1 MPLMSVQRV
10 APMREVLIILTH
22 SACKSGP
29 DKMGCSHRAIYSSM
43 DAAQPCGDAEGKDW
57 RLMARKQGDVPVIGI
72 LTIDDNE

>member
-1 MPLMSVQRV
+1 MHASQDRTRWDAAIELY
-10 APMREVLIILTH
+10 
-22 SACKSGP
+22 
-29 DKMGCSHRAIYSSM
+29 IYSSM